1 MSPPLVSKQ
10 LQVVQTC
17 ASQSSQYHVVWRFDV
32 PPTSNYMQRTPKQPW
47 FVLSVFVI
55 SPVSSLRSIS
65 IWYRMIIMYNE
76 VMNPLQHIALHY
88 QNLHYPSLGG
98 SWNIDSC
105 PAMFNSELRATLT
118 GWQRHNECSSIAS
131 TWSME
136 DSSSFKQIQNPMLHL
151 GKLNKTLYLQRVFHE
166 IIKCRVCALIGCD
179 AHEVYDAVAKCCQF
193 IGKHTHNAFIC
204 WNILDVAWM

>member
-65 IWYRMIIMYNE
+65 IWYRMIIMSNE

-105 PAMFNSELRATLT
+105 PAMFNFWASGYSGGKDTMSADPSHRPDPWKILQVSIKLRIL
-118 GWQRHNECSSIAS
+118 CS
-131 TWSME
+131 TWE
-136 DSSSFKQIQNPMLHL
+136 N
-151 GKLNKTLYLQRVFHE
+151 
-166 IIKCRVCALIGCD
+166 
-179 AHEVYDAVAKCCQF
+179 
-193 IGKHTHNAFIC
+193 
-204 WNILDVAWM
+204 